1 VTKANESVR
10 GFEGVAAAAAASRLL
25 REKRKRISLSFFH
38 VFCSFRSPDDS
49 KSADSRFP
57 DPRAGNLWL

>member
-25 REKRKRISLSFFH
+25 REKRISLSFFH

>member
-25 REKRKRISLSFFH
+25 REKRISLSFFH
-38 VFCSFRSPDDS
+38 VFCSFRSPDS

>member
-1 VTKANESVR
+1 M
-10 GFEGVAAAAAASRLL
+10 GFEGVAAAAAASRL
-25 REKRKRISLSFFH
+25 REKKNISPSFFH

-49 KSADSRFP
+49 KSERIRANP

>member
-1 VTKANESVR
+1 MTRANESVM
-10 GFEGVAAAAAASRLL
+10 GFEGVAAAAAASRL
-25 REKRKRISLSFFH
+25 REKKNISPSFFH

-49 KSADSRFP
+49 KSERIRANP